1 MGTQTLFRGVACAAL
16 IGTGLNGQAL
26 AQDSEDDGA
35 RRLGTVTVTSQ
46 KREENIQDVPL
57 SVSAVSGD
65 DLSSQQISAVIDL
78 SQISPSVTYTQST
91 NPLNSS
97 VRIRGIGTDVFSSA
111 VEPSVSFVVD
121 GVVMSRQGQAFADLI
136 DIERVEILRGPQ
148 STLFGK
154 NASAGVISIITRDAS
169 DEFEGTAEVLY
180 AELEEYQVRGTLSG
194 PLGDRVGARLT
205 GYYKDVEG
213 HIGNVF
219 DDRQLNGSQ
228 SMGLRGKLNIE
239 ASDTLDLTLI
249 ADYRESEDECCAWQ
263 YRSLEDP
270 FLANAILPV
279 VPSEENRRTNIDSDT
294 INETEQWG
302 LSAQADWSLGNH
314 SLTSIT
320 AYREWDFGNTID
332 IDGTPSQG
340 DSNAL
345 TGGLL
350 SFDVNDGTTSLSQI
364 SQEVRLASELTGP
377 INYVVGGFYSNL
389 DLDRRFER
397 RLCLINVNTEVCPP
411 LIPIAPGIAIPGAQS
426 GFFDGTV
433 ENTNLAVFGQV
444 DWDFAEQWT
453 LIAGLRALQDE
464 TDFTFARPFEPL
476 VDGDAVQTVA
486 TPDGSLDGP
495 TNPARFGEGT
505 VDDSAVTW
513 KFALQYAFNENVN
526 IYGSYTRGYKGPTVD
541 VAYESDPDPIDPE
554 TSDAFEIG
562 LKSVLADGRIVFN
575 AAIFDVEYDDYQA
588 QTFSADEDS
597 FNLENAGK
605 VSTTGFEAD
614 FTALVTDSFTIGL
627 GAAYTD
633 AKIDEFPDGQC
644 FNPVTEDPDCRPNGT
659 KDLGGGD
666 LTNSPDWKFNANG
679 RYDLELDNL
688 PFDMFLTGAY
698 RWQDEVQFSITQ
710 NPNTIQDSY
719 GIFDASIGF
728 TDKDQRYTATF
739 FVKNLFDESYAAF
752 ILQDP
757 VRTGS
762 VNIAHYLPKNSER
775 YVGVTL
781 RADF

>member
-1 MGTQTLFRGVACAAL
+1 MASQTLLRGVACAAL
-16 IGTGLNGQAL
+16 IGAGFTGTAI
-26 AQDSEDDGA
+26 AQDAEDDGA
-35 RRLGTVTVTSQ
+35 RRLDTVTVTSQ

-180 AELEEYQVRGTLSG
+180 AELEEYQIRGTLSG
-194 PLGDRVGARLT
+194 PLGERVGARLT

-213 HIGNVF
+213 HIGNWF

-270 FLANAILPV
+270 FLTNAILPV
-279 VPSEENRRTNIDSDT
+279 VPSEENRRANIDSDT

-302 LSAQADWSLGNH
+302 LSAQADWSLENH
-314 SLTSIT
+314 TITSIT
-320 AYREWDFGNTID
+320 AYREWDFNNTID

-350 SFDVNDGTTSLSQI
+350 GFDVNDGTTSLSQI
-364 SQEVRLASELTGP
+364 SQEVRLASDLAGP
-377 INYVVGGFYSNL
+377 VNYVVGAFYSNL

-397 RLCLINVNTEVCPP
+397 RLCLINLNTENCPA
-411 LIPIAPGIAIPGAQS
+411 LIPLSPTFAIPGAQS

-433 ENTNLAVFGQV
+433 DNTNYAVFGQV

-464 TDFTFARPFEPL
+464 TDFTFARPFEAL
-476 VDGDAVQTVA
+476 VEGDSVQTVA
-486 TPDGSLDGP
+486 TPDGSPDGP
-495 TNPARFGEGT
+495 GNPARFGEGT
-505 VDDSAVTW
+505 VDDSALTW
-513 KFALQYAFNENVN
+513 KLALQYAISDNIN

-541 VAYESDPDPIDPE
+541 IAYESDPDPIDPE
-554 TSDAFEIG
+554 ISDAFEIG
-562 LKSVLADGRIVFN
+562 LKSVLADGRVVFN

-588 QTFSADEDS
+588 QTFSSGEGT
-597 FNLENAGK
+597 FNLENAGT

-614 FTALVTDSFTIGL
+614 FSALVTDAFTVSV

-644 FNPVTEDPDCRPNGT
+644 FNPAAQDPDCRPNGT

-666 LTNSPDWKFNANG
+666 LTNAPDWKFNANG

-688 PFDMFLTGAY
+688 PFDMFFTGAY

-728 TDKDQRYTATF
+728 TDKDDRYTATF
-739 FVKNLFDESYAAF
+739 FVKNLFDESYAAL

-775 YVGVTL
+775 YIGVTL

>member
-16 IGTGLNGQAL
+16 IGTGLNGLAL

-35 RRLGTVTVTSQ
+35 RRLDTVTVTSQ

-180 AELEEYQVRGTLSG
+180 AELEEYQVRGTVSG

-213 HIGNVF
+213 HIGNFF
-219 DDRQLNGSQ
+219 DDRRLNGSQ

-279 VPSEENRRTNIDSDT
+279 VPSEENRRANIDSDT

-302 LSAQADWSLGNH
+302 LSAQADWSLENH

-320 AYREWDFGNTID
+320 AYREWDFDNTID

-350 SFDVNDGTTSLSQI
+350 GFDVNDGTTSLSQI
-364 SQEVRLASELTGP
+364 SQEVRLASELAGP
-377 INYVVGGFYSNL
+377 FNYVVGGFYSNL

-397 RLCLINVNTEVCPP
+397 RLCLINLNTENCPA
-411 LIPIAPGIAIPGAQS
+411 LIPVAPGVAIPGAQS

-433 ENTNLAVFGQV
+433 DNTNYAVFGQV

-476 VDGDAVQTVA
+476 VEGDAVQTVA
-486 TPDGSLDGP
+486 TPDGSPDGP

-505 VDDSAVTW
+505 VDDSALTW
-513 KFALQYAFNENVN
+513 KFALQYAVNENVN

-588 QTFSADEDS
+588 QTFSADEDT
-597 FNLENAGK
+597 FNLENAGT

-614 FTALVTDSFTIGL
+614 LTALVTDAFTVGL

-644 FNPVTEDPDCRPNGT
+644 FNPVANDPDCRDNGT
-659 KDLGGGD
+659 KDLGGGE

-688 PFDMFLTGAY
+688 PFDMFFTGAY

-728 TDKDQRYTATF
+728 TDKDDRYTATF
-739 FVKNLFDESYAAF
+739 FVKNLFDENYAAF

-775 YVGVTL
+775 YIGVTL